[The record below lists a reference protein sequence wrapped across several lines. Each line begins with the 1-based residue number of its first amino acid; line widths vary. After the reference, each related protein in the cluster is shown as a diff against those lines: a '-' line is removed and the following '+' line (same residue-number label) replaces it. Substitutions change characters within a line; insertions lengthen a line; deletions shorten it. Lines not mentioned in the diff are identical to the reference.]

1 MRMRLSHSNINVT
14 TQMRQHECSKLDSTQ
29 MRQHECSKL
38 LACPPGVCRGGRL
51 IDETKHADSH
61 SMSREKVN
69 SMSREKVS
77 AKSARQTIEIRV
89 RARLQTIH
97 LGETKTHRPSAHTS
111 RQRGCHSKAPYK
123 HAHARVKLLTSMLMP
138 RKTHYKHAQAT
149 VQRLTSNAAPYKLV
163 KPSGRHHT
171 QWQTKSKHQSR
182 RKKNRRRSNMMLT
195 DAPGTPCLVY
205 RQETAQ
211 AATRRML

>member
-1 MRMRLSHSNINVT
+1 
-14 TQMRQHECSKLDSTQ
+14 MRQHECSKLDSTQ

-51 IDETKHADSH
+51 IDETKHATSH

-69 SMSREKVS
+69 SMSRGKVS

-111 RQRGCHSKAPYK
+111 RQRGGAARARACLTNHVAHQRVVNVEEISTGSLRGNHALQACASHSKVPYK
-123 HAHARVKLLTSMLMP
+123 HAHTTVNRLTSM
-138 RKTHYKHAQAT
+138 
-149 VQRLTSNAAPYKLV
+149 
-163 KPSGRHHT
+163 
-171 QWQTKSKHQSR
+171 
-182 RKKNRRRSNMMLT
+182 
-195 DAPGTPCLVY
+195 
-205 RQETAQ
+205 
-211 AATRRML
+211 RMRE